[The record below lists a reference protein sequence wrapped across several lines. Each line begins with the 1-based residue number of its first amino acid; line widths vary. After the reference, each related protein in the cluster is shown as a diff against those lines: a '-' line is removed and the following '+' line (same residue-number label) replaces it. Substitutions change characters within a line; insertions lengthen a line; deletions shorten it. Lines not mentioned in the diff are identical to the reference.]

1 MTNPT
6 AQSPSTRLPLVI
18 GLGNTCRSDDSV
30 GRRVARR
37 LASEADSAFQ
47 VQESSGE
54 GTSLIS
60 KWKASDF
67 VIVVD
72 AIDTGG
78 MPGFIRR
85 MDAHVDSIP
94 AEQFFHSSAHT
105 FGLGEAIHLA
115 SAIGRLPRKLIVF
128 TIEGRNFSCG
138 TAITPEVRGAIDTV
152 VQKIRAEIGLPVSAK
167 LEKKR
172 CSSGSSGCTGGCWK
186 DKKIA
191 PCLSSKTPALP
202 APPKLAGLLPA
213 YPNT

>member
-1 MTNPT
+1 MTNSTTHP
-6 AQSPSTRLPLVI
+6 SSTRLPLVI
-18 GLGNTCRSDDSV
+18 GLGNDCRSDDSV

-37 LASEADSAFQ
+37 LAKEAGTAFQ
-47 VQESSGE
+47 VRESSGE

-60 KWKASDF
+60 AWKASDF

-78 MPGFIRR
+78 MPGVIRR

-115 SAIGRLPRKLIVF
+115 GAIGRLPRKLIVF

-138 TAITPEVRGAIDTV
+138 TTISPEVRAAVDTV
-152 VQKIRAEIGLPVSAK
+152 VQKIRDELGLPSPVE
-167 LEKKR
+167 LEKRR
-172 CSSGSSGCTGGCWK
+172 CSSGSPTCTGGCWK
-186 DKKIA
+186 DKNIS
-191 PCLSSKTPALP
+191 PCLSSRPAALP

-213 YPNT
+213 FPKS